1 MSTGLRLGEI
11 LALQWSD
18 LDFKTGELRITKQ
31 VSRIQGKLVVSEPKT
46 KAAIRT
52 IILPP
57 ATVEMLRAHKDAVN
71 SRWLFPSPKKEDAPL
86 DPASVR
92 KKLCRILERAGC
104 RKIRFHDLRHTF
116 ATMALEYGMDVKT
129 LSTVIGHISAATTL
143 NIYTHTTDDMRKMAA
158 IKIDQGIGKQEPT
171 AMPETKRAESSVTE
185 FVAYTG
191 KRRKPGTG
199 CISQIGERL
208 WEGKYSPRG
217 PDGKKRSKN
226 VYAHSR
232 EACEEKLAEMI
243 LQVKAE
249 IAAERERLKT
259 QKRAG

>member
-1 MSTGLRLGEI
+1 M
-11 LALQWSD
+11 
-18 LDFKTGELRITKQ
+18 
-31 VSRIQGKLVVSEPKT
+31 
-46 KAAIRT
+46 
-52 IILPP
+52 
-57 ATVEMLRAHKDAVN
+57 
-71 SRWLFPSPKKEDAPL
+71 
-86 DPASVR
+86 
-92 KKLCRILERAGC
+92 
-104 RKIRFHDLRHTF
+104 
-116 ATMALEYGMDVKT
+116 
-129 LSTVIGHISAATTL
+129 IGHISAATTL
-143 NIYTHTTDDMRKMAA
+143 NIYTHITDDIR
-158 IKIDQGIGKQEPT
+158 
-171 AMPETKRAESSVTE
+171 ETTTTE

-199 CISQIGERL
+199 CISQIGEQL

-249 IAAERERLKT
+249 IAAEREQLKT